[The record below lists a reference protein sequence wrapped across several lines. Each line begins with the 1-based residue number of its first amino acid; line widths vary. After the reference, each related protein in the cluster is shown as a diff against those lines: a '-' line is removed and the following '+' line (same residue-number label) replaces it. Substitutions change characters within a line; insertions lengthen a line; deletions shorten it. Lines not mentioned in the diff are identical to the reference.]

1 MPDIAN
7 HRLRLSDWA
16 GCGMAGP
23 GFVKKTPWNPPLPT
37 SNVSALE
44 SPSLE
49 NDTGTI
55 QASKTLVSA
64 ASGPVPM
71 ACRTS
76 GSNST
81 QLSSRLL

>member
-1 MPDIAN
+1 VIGQVGDDRARVCEENTLEPA
-7 HRLRLSDWA
+7 S
-16 GCGMAGP
+16 
-23 GFVKKTPWNPPLPT
+23 PT